1 MANAR
6 QEIDVREQ
14 INLIGSTYFISTL
27 IAPNLDKLSCKINSR
42 NAP

>member
-14 INLIGSTYFISTL
+14 INFIGLTYFISTL
-27 IAPNLDKLSCKINSR
+27 IGPKLDKLSCKINSR